1 MPPLGEIP
9 AALVQIFFY
18 QSAFLPFSYWS
29 FYAEDNPSIST
40 FNYLK
45 RGFSKQPT
53 DHYYRTMALALR
65 HSGWENNPGQGSC
78 YGDKNEVRAR
88 GGDAQI
94 KTRLWAR
101 VSDTVLVLYCQPGIG
116 PF

>member
-1 MPPLGEIP
+1 MIILTRIGQYCSLTCVKHHIII
-9 AALVQIFFY
+9 L
-18 QSAFLPFSYWS
+18 SYWT
-29 FYAEDNPSIST
+29 FYGEDNPGIST

-65 HSGWENNPGQGSC
+65 HSGWENNAGQGSC

-88 GGDAQI
+88 PGGPQW
-94 KTRLWAR
+94 R
-101 VSDTVLVLYCQPGIG
+101 QQ
-116 PF
+116 